1 MALEAFRV
9 MVRIPVA
16 AEKTISPATMAP
28 LGVAASTSSA
38 VAKFCDTVTVADVRL
53 ALSASVTV
61 MAGATATAAEPSVK
75 TSGVAGTPATTGA
88 AVAEV
93 SPKMRTLSTQR
104 YSLVALL
111 CITTRTC
118 TLVPVGIG

>member
-1 MALEAFRV
+1 M
-9 MVRIPVA
+9 
-16 AEKTISPATMAP
+16 SPARMAP

-38 VAKFCDTVTVADVRL
+38 VAKFWETVTVAEVRL

-61 MAGATATAAEPSVK
+61 MAGATTVAAAPSVK
-75 TSGVAGTPATTGA
+75 TNGVAGTPATNGA

-118 TLVPVGIG
+118 TLVPVGTG